1 MDGKGERQVV
11 QCARRLLFDPEH
23 AFRDAARRLRARSR
37 EIRDSKNQQNCA
49 RGTLVEI
56 WDGAVFIL
64 FLATHTFWLPLA
76 AEDPQQRDAALVVG
90 CKNMTILAL
99 HHQIALLLRCDCGHT
114 PRLILVSIRE
124 LCGVTPLPSGLHRT
138 GGGAPRPRR
147 GRAPQLARERWAP
160 SSRARPTPT
169 PLPP

>member
-1 MDGKGERQVV
+1 MSIGGTMDGTRERRVV

-64 FLATHTFWLPLA
+64 FLATHTFWLLLA
-76 AEDPQQRDAALVVG
+76 AHDPQQLDAALGVRW
-90 CKNMTILAL
+90 KNIV
-99 HHQIALLLRCDCGHT
+99 D
-114 PRLILVSIRE
+114 
-124 LCGVTPLPSGLHRT
+124 LCCIIKSHF
-138 GGGAPRPRR
+138 
-147 GRAPQLARERWAP
+147 
-160 SSRARPTPT
+160 S
-169 PLPP
+169 